1 MKNLMQASVYVG
13 TYGKYNSGSIAGK
26 WLKLSKYESKN
37 EFLQACRRL
46 HKDESDPEFM
56 FQDFENV
63 PDSMIDESFI
73 SDEIWKVL
81 AILKKYDAGRQ
92 EAFAEWCEANG
103 YEQDL

>member
-13 TYGKYNSGSIAGK
+13 TYGKYNGGSIAGK

-56 FQDFENV
+56 FQDFENI
-63 PDSMIDESFI
+63 PDSMVEEEKFFASRIFVKRRI
-73 SDEIWKVL
+73 SRNLEKQQRDARLLFE
-81 AILKKYDAGRQ
+81 KYK
-92 EAFAEWCEANG
+92 
-103 YEQDL
+103 